1 MNEGAQKI
9 KEYIDAQFSA
19 MIQSEDGKDE
29 RILGFANRYVAES
42 ILKLVEGNKDD
53 LKSGILALLDRMTAK
68 SDDADKS
75 VEVKVT
81 RLAKTCFYQVFL
93 VAVANKEIA
102 EDADVMNTFSQA
114 LFSNEKSDYS
124 GAFFS
129 ELTLLRGKRLLKL
142 F

>member
-1 MNEGAQKI
+1 
-9 KEYIDAQFSA
+9 
-19 MIQSEDGKDE
+19 MIQSEDSKDKQDE

-75 VEVKVT
+75 IEGKVT

-102 EDADVMNTFSQA
+102 EDADVMNVFS
-114 LFSNEKSDYS
+114 
-124 GAFFS
+124 
-129 ELTLLRGKRLLKL
+129 
-142 F
+142 